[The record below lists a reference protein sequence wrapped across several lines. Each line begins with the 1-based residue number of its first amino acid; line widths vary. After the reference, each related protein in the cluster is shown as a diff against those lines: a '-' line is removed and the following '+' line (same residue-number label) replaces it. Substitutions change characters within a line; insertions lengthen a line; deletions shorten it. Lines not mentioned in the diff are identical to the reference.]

1 MAWILPESLG
11 PVYMRP
17 GRSQT
22 STNIEICV
30 IFAWDR
36 NEIIPG
42 RFCFGHNS
50 FYSRYLHETGA
61 KIAQTGLKSFR
72 LLDRVERPEWNLFEF
87 TFIPLWFHTGLNIV
101 GPAGGINSDRSEQF
115 SSRSHVN
122 ICYKDY
128 YDRNEIAPV
137 WLRPALH
144 FSHIFHSMKIHNYLN
159 QNLKSITLPVIVY
172 TISLLWILDQSFSC
186 VISYKFSCVI
196 NTLAR
201 LLRRS
206 LGRDFDDTRNI
217 NSIFTITVM

>member
-22 STNIEICV
+22 STNIEICI

-101 GPAGGINSDRSEQF
+101 GPAGEITSDRSEQF

-172 TISLLWILDQSFSC
+172 TISLLWILDQSFTC
-186 VISYKFSCVI
+186 VIS
-196 NTLAR
+196 
-201 LLRRS
+201 
-206 LGRDFDDTRNI
+206 
-217 NSIFTITVM
+217 